1 MFSKPPQRP
10 SSTVNGEQGDHVS
23 GQRSTL
29 TARGPFQPS
38 IMELQKSPI
47 FWSHWA
53 AEGKLM
59 FTEPSGYLLPHLRS
73 FSIPMAT
80 TAAIAH
86 LE

>member
-1 MFSKPPQRP
+1 MFSKSPKRP
-10 SSTVNGEQGDHVS
+10 SSTLNGEQGDHVS
-23 GQRSTL
+23 GHIGHQT
-29 TARGPFQPS
+29 TRGPFQPS
-38 IMELQKSPI
+38 IMEVQNSPI

-59 FTEPSGYLLPHLRS
+59 FTEPSGYLLPHLHS

>member
-1 MFSKPPQRP
+1 MFSKSPKRP
-10 SSTVNGEQGDHVS
+10 SSTFNGEQGDLVS

-29 TARGPFQPS
+29 TARWPFQPS
-38 IMELQKSPI
+38 TMEVQKSPI

-59 FTEPSGYLLPHLRS
+59 FTEPSGCLLPHLHS